1 MPGPR
6 SADHTGVT
14 DAPPAETPA
23 PPDLGFTV
31 TLDAFTG
38 PLDLLLY
45 LVRKADVDI
54 TDIPIALIA
63 DQFATIVAA
72 TERVDLEQAGDF
84 IVWAATLLEIKA
96 RAVVP
101 PDEPTARSH
110 DPEEILDPRADL
122 VRRLLEYRTF
132 KEASFLL
139 VECEQQWRGRH
150 ERRLRELIPDDG
162 AAAEALD
169 LGEIDTWTLCRTW
182 EDILQRINGMAPR
195 TVVVDD
201 MPMERRLQLV
211 LESIRARGEGTL
223 DELFAVETSRLVRT
237 SIVLALLEGARQRF
251 IEVRQDEQFG
261 TIRFRLRADEE
272 RAQPDGARP
281 DPEPLPRLRK
291 ALPLVTYTSVA
302 GGGGDDEDDDGP
314 VIESE
319 DQRFARELE
328 DQTGVDSLLRL
339 AADVD
344 GAYVA
349 WIEQEKPHLLEKV
362 RPPPPPEPVVVPAP
376 PAPVGD
382 AAPVQPEPGS
392 AFVAA
397 ESTAPPASA
406 TGGPESAALVL
417 PAPIADAVSP
427 IAPVPSSTEPAPVA
441 SVPTI
446 EAVATA
452 EPAPAVLSDSP
463 ETAEGVVVEVA
474 PESVGIPGIPPVSGD
489 HAAVSDAASALSVAP
504 EPLDA
509 SRVPEP
515 LDPESAPVAS
525 VPTQDAGAEH
535 RETRDLPGDPSSGS
549 GEDPAAATSECA
561 AIPPAVVSD
570 ADPMMGAALSVI
582 VPMVDAVQPM
592 DTGGEPVV
600 AESVVDSAASSL
612 LIEAEAANIPGDQPP
627 TGPVAAGAAPWP
639 ADASALTEPVADI
652 VATVISEDPP
662 AVGDTE
668 AMPRM
673 IVGDAAVPT
682 EADSAPPV
690 PLRDAMEPMA
700 AVSDPREPEPAVDA
714 AGSVPVADGEPGSAP
729 SDPEPTGRVFSEDDP
744 TITDAV
750 EHPEPMAP
758 LSDPVVEEVR
768 GMPPGDPAP
777 PQDNATDLVPPVPV
791 APASTPAEPVPTTVE
806 GDAPVAAAQP
816 PPADVEPPVAVEPA
830 PAVVADP
837 APSPTE
843 SSVPDTSASA
853 VGAVPEPECLVPV
866 ADLEPTDFAPV
877 TIAVGLH
884 AMPGPP
890 PVTEPAPE
898 AAAGD
903 PVPEPPH
910 DPAGEPEPH
919 DAVPGTGS
927 LVARR
932 SPSCESPD
940 DMLRLRHLKPLAAWL
955 VLGNAVAWGAYA
967 AWAHRPAEVLS
978 FTTPVVLVGDEPLT
992 VTFNLPMWAT
1002 KPDAAPAVTFDQP
1015 VDGAWSWQSATQA
1028 RFVPSR
1034 PWPLDSAIRIRG
1046 DGLATADG
1054 FRTAVGDDRSV
1065 GVMIPLP
1072 GSVRLLAT
1080 GTMADWELRFPV
1092 AVDPVTVVQSLRIDG
1107 SRAVQLASPDPAVV
1121 RVRAPVSGPVARFEL
1136 RAPFAWSAEIP
1147 AMARQGAASASARS
1161 AVDGGAIL
1169 VATDLP
1175 ADAALAAGIRTE
1187 PPVAAAA
1194 RVVPGGVEL
1203 RGPFRPGTA
1212 YTVQVPGRAVAEDPA
1227 AGVRPGTLAVQV
1239 PAPAPAVAVTV
1250 AGPGRLHLRT
1260 PGAERV
1266 RLRWRDTRVPPWLQ
1280 TFPRRFDVAVVD
1292 GAADLDLAVVD
1303 LPEGEVDTVIEAL
1316 RDGRVVASTPLRL
1329 STRLL
1334 GAARLTVPVPVPEPR
1349 PR

>member
-1 MPGPR
+1 M
-6 SADHTGVT
+6 T
-14 DAPPAETPA
+14 DAPTAETPA

-63 DQFATIVAA
+63 DQFAAIVAA

-101 PDEPTARSH
+101 PDEPAARSH

-211 LESIRARGEGTL
+211 LEAIRARGEGTL

-272 RAQPDGARP
+272 RAQPDGPRP
-281 DPEPLPRLRK
+281 EPEPLPRLRK
-291 ALPLVTYTSVA
+291 ALPLVTYASVA
-302 GGGGDDEDDDGP
+302 GGGDDEDDDGP

-328 DQTGVDSLLRL
+328 EQTRVDSLLRL

-362 RPPPPPEPVVVPAP
+362 RPPPPPEPVPAP
-376 PAPVGD
+376 PAPVAE
-382 AAPVQPEPGS
+382 AAAALPEPPS
-392 AFVAA
+392 VAVAA
-397 ESTAPPASA
+397 EPPAVAASA
-406 TGGPESAALVL
+406 VPESLTIDPLPSVVEAVVA
-417 PAPIADAVSP
+417 PAPESP
-427 IAPVPSSTEPAPVA
+427 A
-441 SVPTI
+441 
-446 EAVATA
+446 A
-452 EPAPAVLSDSP
+452 EPAPAADPVPTAETHAEAVGAAVDVVASEAASAPSVAETVPIPVVAADETATVGEPAPIPEALAVTIP
-463 ETAEGVVVEVA
+463 ETVA
-474 PESVGIPGIPPVSGD
+474 PVTGDAEVPPASDGIPALPPVSDD
-489 HAAVSDAASALSVAP
+489 HAAAPGETSVAP
-504 EPLDA
+504 SVADTMDPSGVPPEPASETAREDSPPVGDA
-509 SRVPEP
+509 GDEPAGLVDTAGEPSPVPEDAP
-515 LDPESAPVAS
+515 PALSTAVAVDPMADGVAYPPVPVAEAVDPMAAAGGPV
-525 VPTQDAGAEH
+525 VPDAAVDSAAPAPAGEATQDP
-535 RETRDLPGDPSSGS
+535 TPGH
-549 GEDPAAATSECA
+549 AAQA
-561 AIPPAVVSD
+561 
-570 ADPMMGAALSVI
+570 
-582 VPMVDAVQPM
+582 
-592 DTGGEPVV
+592 EPVV
-600 AESVVDSAASSL
+600 AEIAPVAGGAVPWAEPLVEAAPAAVAEASPPSGDAPPVPGSVDGDAVEPAAADPAASTPIPEAVVPEPPEDVPVPAPEPACGTPEPLAEQAVEAAPPTVVSDELVDSTAPAIAAPVDTIADSP
-612 LIEAEAANIPGDQPP
+612 AGAPVP
-627 TGPVAAGAAPWP
+627 TGDVGLDPAPAVAVAA
-639 ADASALTEPVADI
+639 EPVAP
-652 VATVISEDPP
+652 EPP
-662 AVGDTE
+662 SAEAVQVPAHPMPPVDASRTE
-668 AMPRM
+668 AMP
-673 IVGDAAVPT
+673 A
-682 EADSAPPV
+682 
-690 PLRDAMEPMA
+690 
-700 AVSDPREPEPAVDA
+700 
-714 AGSVPVADGEPGSAP
+714 
-729 SDPEPTGRVFSEDDP
+729 
-744 TITDAV
+744 
-750 EHPEPMAP
+750 
-758 LSDPVVEEVR
+758 
-768 GMPPGDPAP
+768 
-777 PQDNATDLVPPVPV
+777 
-791 APASTPAEPVPTTVE
+791 
-806 GDAPVAAAQP
+806 
-816 PPADVEPPVAVEPA
+816 VAVEPVTALPEA
-830 PAVVADP
+830 P
-837 APSPTE
+837 
-843 SSVPDTSASA
+843 
-853 VGAVPEPECLVPV
+853 VPEPV
-866 ADLEPTDFAPV
+866 AGEPAAAVATAPHPPGPDQDFEPSEVAPV
-877 TIAVGLH
+877 TTAFGLH
-884 AMPGPP
+884 AMPGPRP
-890 PVTEPAPE
+890 AAEPAL
-898 AAAGD
+898 ATVAGD
-903 PVPEPPH
+903 PLP
-910 DPAGEPEPH
+910 DPAREPEPH
-919 DAVPGTGS
+919 DAIPGTGS
-927 LVARR
+927 LVAHR
-932 SPSCESPD
+932 SPSRESPD

-978 FTTPVVLVGDEPLT
+978 FAAPESLVGAEPLT
-992 VTFNLPMWAT
+992 VTFNLPMWSAM
-1002 KPDAAPAVTFDQP
+1002 PEAAPAVTLDPP
-1015 VDGAWSWQSATQA
+1015 VEGAWSWVSATQA
-1028 RFVPSR
+1028 RFVPAR
-1034 PWPLDSAIRIRG
+1034 PWPLAATIRVQG
-1046 DGLATADG
+1046 QDLATADG
-1054 FRTAVGDDRSV
+1054 FRPAAGGGALVAVAAPSPRA
-1065 GVMIPLP
+1065 
-1072 GSVRLLAT
+1072 VRLLVT
-1080 GTMADWELRFPV
+1080 GPTADWELHFPV
-1092 AVDPVTVVQSLRIDG
+1092 AVDPVKVLQSLRIDG
-1107 SRAVQLASPDPAVV
+1107 SRAVALASDDPAVV

-1136 RAPFAWSAEIP
+1136 RAPFTWSAEVP
-1147 AMARQGAASASARS
+1147 AMARQGAVAASARS

-1194 RVVPGGVEL
+1194 RVVPGGIEL

-1212 YTVQVPGRAVAEDPA
+1212 YTVQVPGRPVAADPA

-1239 PAPAPAVAVTV
+1239 PAPAPAVAVTAV
-1250 AGPGRLHLRT
+1250 GPGRLHLRA

-1280 TFPRRFDVAVVD
+1280 AFPRRFEVAVVD
-1292 GAADLDLAVVD
+1292 GAVDLDLAVID
-1303 LPEGEVDTVIEAL
+1303 LPEGEIDTVVEAL

-1334 GAARLTVPVPVPEPR
+1334 GAARLTVPVPVAEPR